1 MPWGNSERLIDKY
14 KLQYPDKSE
23 TDLLNIAKKNQK
35 KTLNYPLINLYITL
49 ILIRIMISLQAKHA

>member
-23 TDLLNIAKKNQK
+23 TDLLNIAKKKTK
-35 KTLNYPLINLYITL
+35 KNPELSFN
-49 ILIRIMISLQAKHA
+49 